1 MILSADP
8 VFFNK
13 AKATSMAGVQQVKP
27 TASQPMVNNTQESK
41 NVQPKVLLD
50 KGDK

>member
-1 MILSADP
+1 MTLSTDP

-13 AKATSMAGVQQVKP
+13 AKATSMAGSKQVKP
-27 TASQPMVNNTQESK
+27 AASQPMVNNTQESK

-50 KGDK
+50 KGDE